1 MRSKLCSREPLP
13 KVARVWHEVSELNAD
28 DRMVIEIDRQAERR
42 KHRFHLVPFDEIRL
56 GTEPLYLVKGLI
68 PRIGLTVVWGPPKSG
83 KSFWTFDV
91 AMHVALGRVYR
102 GRRVQQGPVVYCAFE
117 GQSGIGAGAE
127 AFRQAFPISAG

>member
-56 GTEPLYLVKGLI
+56 GTEPLCLVKGLI
-68 PRIGLTVVWGPPKSG
+68 PRIGLTVVWGPPKS
-83 KSFWTFDV
+83 KKLFWTFDV

-102 GRRVQQGPVVYCAFE
+102 GRRAQQGPVVYCAFE
-117 GQSGIGAGAE
+117 GQSGIGARAE